1 MMQQYQDPFANWFQ
15 SPGGD
20 RSLFSDLLEEDPEL
34 SYFAGLAQGNLTPV
48 QRRYFEG
55 RFSPIYNQYRGEL
68 GTLLQSGRM
77 PSLKFSEYQAR
88 NPFTQ
93 RYSQI
98 PPELRPS
105 SSSGGNFGR
114 FSTPTKWL

>member
-1 MMQQYQDPFANWFQ
+1 MMQQYEDPFANWYP
-15 SPGGD
+15 SND
-20 RSLFSDLLEEDPEL
+20 NSLFSDLLEEDPEL
-34 SYFAGLAQGNLTPV
+34 SYFSQLAQENLTPV

-55 RFSPIYNQYRGEL
+55 RFAPIYNQYRGEL
-68 GTLLQSGRM
+68 GTLLQSGKM
-77 PSLKFSEYQAR
+77 PTLKFSEYQAR
-88 NPFTQ
+88 NPFTK

-105 SSSGGNFGR
+105 SSSGGNLGR